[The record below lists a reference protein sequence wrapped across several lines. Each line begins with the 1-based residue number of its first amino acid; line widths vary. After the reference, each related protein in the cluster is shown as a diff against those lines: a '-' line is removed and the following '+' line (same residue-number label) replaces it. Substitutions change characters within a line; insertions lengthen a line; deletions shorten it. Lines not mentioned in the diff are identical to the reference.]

1 MNTYSLLLVD
11 DEEEVTQVIE
21 RKIDW
26 AKLGFCVI
34 GHANNGLKAL
44 EMIEEFQPDVV
55 MTDIRMPYMDGM
67 QLCGEIKSRYPTTK
81 ILLFTGF
88 DEFEYA
94 KEAVHLEI
102 EEYILKPLNAIEL
115 TEVFAKLKQKLDQ
128 EIDEKR
134 NVETL
139 QKYYMDSL
147 PLLQAN
153 FYSTLIEGR
162 IYEEQLEQYL
172 KDYQIQFEAPVFG
185 CIVIHTST
193 NRVPEGMNPQ
203 LLAISV
209 ERQAKEQLAP
219 KWKAKCFAYLGNTV
233 LIVQLMCIEF
243 LAPLP
248 PSELGQF
255 VTNCWNYQNLIKE
268 QKRRFPTEY
277 YMEVPEQL
285 ILRKLFRKNRSTR
298 KCQARENF

>member
-102 EEYILKPLNAIEL
+102 EEYILKP
-115 TEVFAKLKQKLDQ
+115 F
-128 EIDEKR
+128 
-134 NVETL
+134 
-139 QKYYMDSL
+139 
-147 PLLQAN
+147 
-153 FYSTLIEGR
+153 
-162 IYEEQLEQYL
+162 
-172 KDYQIQFEAPVFG
+172 
-185 CIVIHTST
+185 
-193 NRVPEGMNPQ
+193 
-203 LLAISV
+203 
-209 ERQAKEQLAP
+209 
-219 KWKAKCFAYLGNTV
+219 KCD
-233 LIVQLMCIEF
+233 
-243 LAPLP
+243 
-248 PSELGQF
+248 
-255 VTNCWNYQNLIKE
+255 
-268 QKRRFPTEY
+268 
-277 YMEVPEQL
+277 
-285 ILRKLFRKNRSTR
+285 
-298 KCQARENF
+298 

>member
-26 AKLGFCVI
+26 DKLGFCVI

-128 EIDEKR
+128 EIDE
-134 NVETL
+134 NE
-139 QKYYMDSL
+139 M
-147 PLLQAN
+147 
-153 FYSTLIEGR
+153 
-162 IYEEQLEQYL
+162 
-172 KDYQIQFEAPVFG
+172 
-185 CIVIHTST
+185 
-193 NRVPEGMNPQ
+193 
-203 LLAISV
+203 
-209 ERQAKEQLAP
+209 
-219 KWKAKCFAYLGNTV
+219 
-233 LIVQLMCIEF
+233 
-243 LAPLP
+243 
-248 PSELGQF
+248 
-255 VTNCWNYQNLIKE
+255 
-268 QKRRFPTEY
+268 
-277 YMEVPEQL
+277 
-285 ILRKLFRKNRSTR
+285 
-298 KCQARENF
+298 